1 MVRIKPFRAVR
12 PPKEHASEV
21 ASRPYDVLN
30 SAEAK
35 AEAMERSLQQI
46 IRLCISLPETDFFC
60 LLKFFLIS
68 CSKAKPCIRH
78 VISGKAFYKNR
89 SHFLPD
95 IMLCINFRLY

>member
-35 AEAMERSLQQI
+35 AEATERSLLHI
-46 IRLCISLPETDFFC
+46 IKGGHIFCILTRQ
-60 LLKFFLIS
+60 LIGGDYGLS
-68 CSKAKPCIRH
+68 IT
-78 VISGKAFYKNR
+78 
-89 SHFLPD
+89 
-95 IMLCINFRLY
+95 

>member
-35 AEAMERSLQQI
+35 AEAE
-46 IRLCISLPETDFFC
+46 
-60 LLKFFLIS
+60 
-68 CSKAKPCIRH
+68 KAT
-78 VISGKAFYKNR
+78 KN
-89 SHFLPD
+89 
-95 IMLCINFRLY
+95 